1 MRSAFVHAGFWG
13 FLGGVAL
20 QFLWGVGW
28 EYGAELILL
37 GIASACMR
45 IGRGQV
51 RNKIFICV
59 TVFLIC
65 FGLGIARSYYS
76 RLFAGDPMVIERVGE
91 SVTLEG
97 IISDDP
103 QMSPK
108 GQKILVDVGREDVSV
123 SVPSYPIFSY
133 GDKVIV
139 EGKLELPEAFETDL
153 GRTFNYPS
161 FLARK
166 GIFHVI
172 KRGSATLI
180 KSDQGNPIRAFFIK
194 VKHSFVESIERS
206 VSEPS
211 AGLASGVVLGVEGAL
226 SEDDEEAFRIAG
238 LIHIIVVSG
247 YNITMAGDFVRNMLS
262 SFSTVVGSLGSIVGI
277 VVYIMIA
284 GASSTAIRAGIMAGL
299 TVLARV
305 VKRRYNVTRSL
316 MLAACLMIFHVPYI
330 LLYDPSF
337 QLSFLAT
344 WGLVS
349 IAPLYAKH
357 LRWVPETGGLRETLG
372 TTLGAQTAVT
382 PILLYQSGMTNLLT
396 LPANLVVLPTMPL
409 FMIGS
414 LAAGVAGFFGAFVAL
429 PFSILI
435 EAVGA
440 YVFWIVKIADSFPSM
455 LVDVGVMP
463 VGVLVLV
470 YCVLGIWVLCGDSK
484 DVRKSGC
491 NPHDCLTS

>member
-13 FLGGVAL
+13 FLVGVAF
-20 QFLWGVGW
+20 QFLWNVGW
-28 EYGAELILL
+28 EYGVEAIIV
-37 GIASACMR
+37 GIAS
-45 IGRGQV
+45 IL
-51 RNKIFICV
+51 IFRSKKRVIV
-59 TVFLIC
+59 YVAIFLIC
-65 FGLGIARSYYS
+65 LGLGIARSYHS
-76 RLFAGDPMVIERVGE
+76 RLFVGDPMVIERVGE

-97 IISDDP
+97 IVSDDP
-103 QMSPK
+103 QMSSK
-108 GQKILVDVGREDVSV
+108 GQKVLVDVGKEDVSV

-133 GDKVIV
+133 GDKVVV

-153 GRTFNYPS
+153 GRTFDYPS

-172 KRGSATLI
+172 KRGNATLI
-180 KSDQGNPIRAFFIK
+180 EVDQGNPVRAFFIK

-226 SEDDEEAFRIAG
+226 SEDDEEAFRVAG

-357 LRWVPETGGLRETLG
+357 LTWVPETGGLRETLG

-414 LAAGVAGFFGAFVAL
+414 LAAGVAGFFGAFIAL

-463 VGVLVLV
+463 VWLLILLYIVIGA
-470 YCVLGIWVLCGDSK
+470 CVLFMKPEQSLPRTIERQSP
-484 DVRKSGC
+484 S
-491 NPHDCLTS
+491 